1 MTKILV
7 IEDNSVL
14 LDSISDFLAEE
25 GFDIVKA
32 LNGEEGVE
40 MAVRHLPDI
49 ILSDI
54 YMPRLNGYQVFDAL
68 RKTPSTSL
76 IPFIF
81 ISAKAEKEDILY
93 GLKMGADD
101 YIIKPIDFPELLKRV
116 LNRIEKTQST
126 IQLSEIKYQALF
138 ESANDAIL
146 MVRASDN
153 TIMDTNPTACSMLG
167 YDKDQLLAIKAPQ
180 LFVPPAKNQPLP
192 FYSSEKGWG
201 DHFLADAAWLPSDKK
216 QSAVQVSGRRIHL
229 VGEDYIFLIVRDISL
244 QKEYQQQLILA
255 KEKAEESD
263 RLKSS
268 ILANMSHE
276 LRTPLNGILGFAE
289 ILKEELVAQDLV
301 NMAENIRNSGKW
313 LLGTL
318 DAILTLSQLEAGKI
332 TPKPAKND
340 IAASILQVVRSLQ
353 PLAEEKEI
361 YIKADLPE
369 TLMFMTDERLIRQIV
384 LQLVDNAIKFT
395 KSGGITVKAFIPQN
409 EPNELNISIS
419 DTGIGIAAENLEM
432 IFQEFRQ
439 VSEGIGRQFQG
450 SGLGLSISHKIVEL
464 LGGAITLESEPGKGS
479 CFLVRIPGDTSL
491 YKKQAKPDGYA
502 LAGVLEDTPSAYA
515 LPHVLL
521 VEDNLLNR
529 ELTAYFLKN
538 VCTLDQTARGE
549 EAIQMAG
556 TRRYHAILMDI
567 NLGQGMDGLKVTQSI
582 RKLPGYQ
589 ETPVIALT
597 GYSYEDEIEKLL
609 VNGCTHY
616 ITKPYDK
623 ASLITLLNKAL
634 GNP

>member
-1 MTKILV
+1 MTKILI

-25 GFDIVKA
+25 GFDILKA

-40 MAVRHLPDI
+40 MALRNQPDI

-54 YMPRLNGYQVFDAL
+54 YMPKMNGYQVFDAL
-68 RKTPSTSL
+68 RKAPSTSL

-101 YIIKPIDFPELLKRV
+101 YIIKPIDFPELLKRI
-116 LNRIEKTQST
+116 LTRIEKTHNT
-126 IQLSEIKYQALF
+126 MQLSEVKYQALF

-146 MVRASDN
+146 MVRAADN
-153 TIMDTNPTACSMLG
+153 SIMDANPTACAMLG
-167 YDKDQLLAIKAPQ
+167 FEKDQLLEFKAPD
-180 LFVPPAKNQPLP
+180 LFVPLAGNEPLP
-192 FYSSEKGWG
+192 FYSAEHGWG
-201 DHFLADAAWLPSDKK
+201 AHFLSEAKWILSDKK
-216 QSAVQVSGRRIHL
+216 QLPIQVSGRKIHL
-229 VGEDYIFLIVRDISL
+229 VGEDFIFLIARDISL
-244 QKEYQQQLILA
+244 QKEHQQQLILA

-289 ILKEELVAQDLV
+289 ILKEELVAHDLV
-301 NMAENIRNSGKW
+301 IMAENIRNSGKW
-313 LLGTL
+313 LLNTL
-318 DAILTLSQLEAGKI
+318 DSILTLSQLEAGKI
-332 TPKPAKND
+332 MPKPVITN
-340 IAASILQVVRSLQ
+340 IVVPILDVVQSFQ
-353 PLAEEKEI
+353 SLAEEKSI
-361 YIKADLPE
+361 YIKAILPE
-369 TLMFMTDERLIRQIV
+369 SLMFLTDERLIRHIV
-384 LQLVDNAIKFT
+384 LHLVDNAIKFT
-395 KSGGITVKAFIPQN
+395 KTGGITVEAALSAKDT
-409 EPNELNISIS
+409 NELIISIS
-419 DTGIGIAAENLEM
+419 DTGIGIPAENLEM

-450 SGLGLSISHKIVEL
+450 SGIGLSISHKIIDL

-479 CFLVRIPGDTSL
+479 CFRVRIPGDPSL
-491 YKKQAKPDGYA
+491 YKKLGKPEA
-502 LAGVLEDTPSAYA
+502 IVISGVLEDTPAFNT

-538 VCTLDQTARGE
+538 ICTLDQTARGE

-556 TRRYHAILMDI
+556 TRRYSAILMDI

-582 RKLPGYQ
+582 RKLPGYLD
-589 ETPVIALT
+589 TPVIALT

-623 ASLITLLNKAL
+623 ATLISILNRAL
-634 GNP
+634 GRL